1 MKSTIAL
8 SVLALAACEPDL
20 NLDHWGPEVDVFDD
34 GSTLY
39 IVGCAD
45 ETLLGCNP
53 ALADERMTLVVGASS
68 IEVAPDVAPEEPVPA
83 EAFLLL
89 FDSGPFVAMVP
100 READSLR
107 IELGGQQGELALP
120 EAFTVRAPLTAS
132 RVHPIAVEFD
142 RPADVQ
148 QVDVLDLVT
157 CDDGS
162 QTFLSYQPELATFTL
177 DTTSLPAAATCEH
190 EIRIN
195 ARRQVIAGLQ
205 IDARRVEVI
214 TLTSTP

>member
-1 MKSTIAL
+1 MKSTIVL

-34 GSTLY
+34 GSSLY

-53 ALADERMTLVVGASS
+53 ALADERMIVSVGDTSV
-68 IEVAPDVAPEEPVPA
+68 EVAPDVAPVEPVPA
-83 EAFLLL
+83 ESILLL

-100 READSLR
+100 RTTGSLR
-107 IELGGQQGELALP
+107 IDLGGQTGELALP
-120 EAFTVRAPLTAS
+120 EAFAIRAPLTAS
-132 RVHPIAVEFD
+132 RAQAISIDFD
-142 RPADVQ
+142 RPAVVE
-148 QVDVLDLVT
+148 QVDVLELVT

-162 QTFLSYQPELATFTL
+162 RAFLSYQPELATFTL
-177 DTTSLPAAATCEH
+177 DTSSLPVAAACEH

-195 ARRQVIAGLQ
+195 ERRLSVARLP

>member
-53 ALADERMTLVVGASS
+53 ALADERMRLAIGDTS
-68 IEVAPDVAPEEPVPA
+68 IEVAPDVAPAQPVPA
-83 EAFLLL
+83 ESFLLL

-107 IELGGQQGELALP
+107 IELGGFEGELALP
-120 EAFTVRAPLTAS
+120 EAFEVRAPLTAS
-132 RVHPIAVEFD
+132 RVHPIAIELD
-142 RPADVQ
+142 RPADVE

-162 QTFLSYQPELATFTL
+162 RGFQSYQPEGATFTL
-177 DTTSLPAAATCEH
+177 DTSSLPAAATCEH
-190 EIRIN
+190 ELRVN
-195 ARRQVIAGLQ
+195 ARRLSIAGLQ
-205 IDARRVEVI
+205 LDARRVEVVV
-214 TLTSTP
+214 LTSTP

>member
-8 SVLALAACEPDL
+8 SVLTLAACEPDL

-53 ALADERMTLVVGASS
+53 ALADERMTLVVGDSS
-68 IEVAPDVAPEEPVPA
+68 IEVAPDVAPEQPVPA
-83 EAFLLL
+83 ESFLLL

-100 READSLR
+100 REGDSLH
-107 IELGGQQGELALP
+107 IELGGLEGELALP
-120 EAFTVRAPLTAS
+120 EAFAVRAPLTAS
-132 RVHPIAVEFD
+132 RVHPIAIEFD
-142 RPADVQ
+142 RPADVE

-162 QTFLSYQPELATFTL
+162 RTFQSYQPEGATFTL
-177 DTTSLPAAATCEH
+177 DTSSLPAAATCEH
-190 EIRIN
+190 ELRVN
-195 ARRQVIAGLQ
+195 ARRLSIAGLQ
-205 IDARRVEVI
+205 LDARRVEVAVV
-214 TLTSTP
+214 TSTP

>member
-53 ALADERMTLVVGASS
+53 ALADERMTLAVGASS
-68 IEVAPDVAPEEPVPA
+68 IEVAPNIAPEQPVPA

-107 IELGGQQGELALP
+107 IELGGLEGELALP
-120 EAFTVRAPLTAS
+120 EAFAVRAPLTAS
-132 RVHPIAVEFD
+132 RARPIAIDFD
-142 RPADVQ
+142 RPAGVE

-162 QTFLSYQPELATFTL
+162 RAFQSYQPELATFTL
-177 DTTSLPAAATCEH
+177 DTGSLPAGATCEH
-190 EIRIN
+190 ELRIN
-195 ARRQVIAGLQ
+195 ARRQSIARLQ

-214 TLTSTP
+214 ALTTTP

>member
-8 SVLALAACEPDL
+8 SALALAACEPDL
-20 NLDHWGPEVDVFDD
+20 DLDHWGPEVDVFDD
-34 GSTLY
+34 GSSLY
-39 IVGCAD
+39 VVGCAD

-53 ALADERMTLVVGASS
+53 ALADERMILSVGDTS
-68 IEVAPDVAPEEPVPA
+68 IEVAPDIAPAEPVPA
-83 EAFLLL
+83 ESILLL

-100 READSLR
+100 RTAGSLR
-107 IELGGQQGELALP
+107 IDLGGQTGELALP
-120 EAFTVRAPLTAS
+120 EAFAIRAPLTAS
-132 RVHPIAVEFD
+132 RAQAISIDFD
-142 RPADVQ
+142 RPADVE

-162 QTFLSYQPELATFTL
+162 RAFQSYQPEQATFTL
-177 DTTSLPAAATCEH
+177 DTSSLPAAATCEH
-190 EIRIN
+190 ELRLN
-195 ARRQVIAGLQ
+195 ARRLSIAGLQ